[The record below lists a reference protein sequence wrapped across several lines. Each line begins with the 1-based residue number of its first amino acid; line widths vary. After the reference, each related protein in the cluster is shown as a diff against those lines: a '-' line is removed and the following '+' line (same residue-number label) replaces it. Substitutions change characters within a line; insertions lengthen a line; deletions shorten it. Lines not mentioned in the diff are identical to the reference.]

1 MAEDGF
7 FYKILLWRERR
18 IKEKN
23 FILIVSFLVGI
34 CTAASAI
41 ILKQLIHFIQ
51 QLLTG
56 GNHAGATAP
65 LLSIHRFA
73 ILIMLLLGATWLRR
87 GLGSN
92 GRHAEDRQPP
102 KTIRKTVVANNDHFD
117 LALAA

>member
-56 GNHAGATAP
+56 GKQRGEVNY
-65 LLSIHRFA
+65 
-73 ILIMLLLGATWLRR
+73 MLL
-87 GLGSN
+87 
-92 GRHAEDRQPP
+92 
-102 KTIRKTVVANNDHFD
+102 I
-117 LALAA
+117 